1 MYELSA
7 NEKVRAEYEMRQKA
21 WRDRISQNEGYYQDG
36 IQKGRQEGLREG
48 RQEGRQEGRLEG
60 RQEGQ
65 REVAKRMKARG
76 RPLTEIAEDTGLDAE
91 TIREL

>member
-36 IQKGRQEGLREG
+36 IQKGRQEG
-48 RQEGRQEGRLEG
+48 RQEGRLEGRLEG